1 MTVVVGW
8 SHNDLP
14 DGMEYQ
20 LKPHVA
26 KPMLSEMHEEPS
38 HQ

>member
-1 MTVVVGW
+1 MMEW

-20 LKPHVA
+20 VKPQVDESV
-26 KPMLSEMHEEPS
+26 LSEMHEEPS
-38 HQ
+38 H